1 MRGVSLRCTG
11 ELMCQRDDR
20 RFVAT
25 LVTCRRVHV
34 AKRHVRRCNAAPR
47 TDGDEGAVSACLP
60 WTEPIKLFLSP
71 LAERIP
77 AVVDVTGGHVL
88 FASESR
94 ARIERPVGANRV
106 RVFHVHVTR
115 TVMYTVARV

>member
-1 MRGVSLRCTG
+1 
-11 ELMCQRDDR
+11 
-20 RFVAT
+20 
-25 LVTCRRVHV
+25 
-34 AKRHVRRCNAAPR
+34 PR

-94 ARIERPVGANRV
+94 ARIERPVGAHRV
-106 RVFHVHVTR
+106 RVFHVDVTR
-115 TVMYTVARV
+115 TVMDTGVRVEPMTPRLATQERHLVVERMAGVTRG